1 MAWLTSAP
9 TPWTT
14 SRKRI
19 IEQQWNGYV
28 MEGVFYITGQQSR
41 TRTITTQR
49 YAAMTETVANN
60 LVDTLAAT
68 ANVVD
73 AHAER
78 ENDAGAYAVIVT
90 YDVKGAWA

>member
-14 SRKRI
+14 SFKVI
-19 IEQQWNGYV
+19 VETQWNGYV
-28 MEGVFYITGQQSR
+28 MEGTFYITGQQSR

-49 YAAMTETVANN
+49 YAAMTETCARN
-60 LVDTLAAT
+60 LATTLAAT
-68 ANVVD
+68 TNVVD

-78 ENDAGAYAVIVT
+78 ENDAGAYAVLCT
-90 YDVKGAWA
+90 TDVKGAWA